1 MRKISHKLLVLIIII
16 NFIGMILEAATIVDN
31 SKTTAIN
38 DAAGKNTFETIKEKG
53 VITVVSPLNDNTYF
67 YIDTKTKKEA
77 GIDADIIKEI
87 AKGLEVNKIEMKV
100 SPFAD
105 LLERLNTDDKIDVAV
120 GGIYITPKR
129 EEIVNFTQP
138 LYRGTEAIV
147 VPTFSTINFTSDLKN
162 AVVGVA
168 KGTVFES
175 VAEKWKENS
184 VIKDIEIFETSAD
197 LLNAINSNKVDAGM
211 VDSVIFKY
219 SLIKDKNLLLR
230 TLQDYKPQVS
240 GVVGIAVRKNETEL
254 LKALNEKISQMKAD
268 GSLYAILVEDGLD
281 KNNMISN

>member
-1 MRKISHKLLVLIIII
+1 MRKIWHKLLMLIVII
-16 NFIGMILEAATIVDN
+16 NFVGMILEAATIVDN

-38 DAAGKNTFETIKEKG
+38 NTAEKNTLETIKDKG
-53 VITVVSPLNDNTYF
+53 VITVASPLNDCTYF
-67 YIDTKTKKEA
+67 YLDSKTNNIR
-77 GIDADIIKEI
+77 GIDADIISEI
-87 AKGLEVNKIEMKV
+87 AKRLGFNKVEMKV

-105 LLERLNTDDKIDVAV
+105 LLEKLDTDTNIDIAA

-129 EEIVNFTQP
+129 EEIAAFTQP
-138 LYRGTEAIV
+138 LYKGSEAIV

-162 AVVGVA
+162 AEVGVV

-175 VAEKWKENS
+175 IAEKWKESNL
-184 VIKDIEIFETSAD
+184 IRDIEIFETSAD
-197 LLNAINSNKVDAGM
+197 LLNAVNSNKVDAGI

-219 SLIKDKNLLLR
+219 SLIKDKKLLLR
-230 TLQDYKPQVS
+230 MLQDYKPQVS
-240 GVVGIAVRKNETEL
+240 GIVGIAVRKNDTEF

-281 KNNMISN
+281 KNNMISY